1 MTRAGKIWYIPN
13 IRGEKVLAKIRSF
26 GLTGITGYPVE
37 IELDINAGLPGYDV
51 VGLADTA
58 IKESKERVK
67 SAIKNSTYNYPINKV
82 IINLAPADTK
92 KEGSMYDLPIA
103 LAMLIAQEILPQK
116 AVNGYVVLGELSL
129 NGEIRKL
136 NGILPMLIS
145 AKQMGFNKFIIPEDN
160 AMEASFIDQIQ
171 VFPVKTLKQT
181 VGFLNGE
188 IELKPAESKTFESA
202 LKDHH
207 FSHDFAYVKGQ
218 ASAKRAME
226 IAAAGGHNILL
237 IGPPGAGKTMLAKCF
252 PSILPDLT
260 FEESLEVTKIHSVA
274 GVLDLNKG
282 IVVERPFRS
291 PHHTATLIALTGGGQ
306 KAKPGE
312 ISLAHNGVLFL
323 DEMPEYNRNTI
334 ETLRQP
340 MEDGYITVSRNA
352 LTVQYPA
359 NFTLVASMNPCPC
372 GYYGSTTHECKC
384 TPASIHKYLSKISGP
399 LLDRIDLHIEVD
411 SVNYEDLT
419 TAQLEEPSSEIKKR
433 VNKARQIQ
441 LERFKGSNI
450 YSNSKMNEKEF
461 KKYCALDKECT
472 ALLEHAFSKLN
483 LSARAYNRILKVAR
497 TIADLEGK
505 QNIEKAH
512 ILEAIQYRS
521 LDKKYTI

>member
-1 MTRAGKIWYIPN
+1 MFIS
-13 IRGEKVLAKIRSF
+13 RGIMLAKILSF
-26 GLTGITGYPVE
+26 GLNGINGYPVV

-58 IKESKERVK
+58 IKESKSRVK
-67 SAIKNSTYNYPINKV
+67 AAIKNSSFNYPINKV

-103 LAMLIAQEILPQK
+103 LGILVAEDVLPNT
-116 AVNGYVVLGELSL
+116 AVKDYVVLGELSL

-136 NGILPMLIS
+136 NGIMPMLIS
-145 AKQMGFNKFIIPEDN
+145 AKQMGYNKFIIPKDN
-160 AMEASFIDQIQ
+160 AMEASFIDEIE
-171 VFPVKTLKQT
+171 VYPVENLKQ
-181 VGFLNGE
+181 VVAFLKGE
-188 IELKPAESKTFESA
+188 VEIAKNDCKTFESA
-202 LKDHH
+202 LKEHD
-207 FSHDFAYVKGQ
+207 FKHDFAYVKGQ

-274 GVLDLNKG
+274 GILDPKKG

-291 PHHTATLIALTGGGQ
+291 PHHTATLIALTGGGA

-323 DEMPEYNRNTI
+323 DEMPEYARNTI

-340 MEDGYITVSRNA
+340 MEDGYITVARNA

-359 NFTLVASMNPCPC
+359 NFILVASMNPCPC
-372 GYYGSTTHECKC
+372 GYYGSSTNQCKC
-384 TPASIHKYLSKISGP
+384 TPAAIHKYLSKVSGP

-411 SVNYEDLT
+411 SINYEELSHYE
-419 TAQLEEPSSEIKKR
+419 LEEPSREIKKR
-433 VNKARQIQ
+433 VNKAREIQ
-441 LERFKGSNI
+441 LNRFKDSNI
-450 YSNSKMNEKEF
+450 YSNAKMNEKEF
-461 KKYCALDKECT
+461 KQYCKLDKDSND
-472 ALLEHAFSKLN
+472 LLELAFKKLN

-497 TIADLEGK
+497 TIADLDGK
-505 QNIEKAH
+505 ENIEKQH
-512 ILEAIQYRS
+512 VMEAIQYRT
-521 LDKKYTI
+521 LDKKYTV

>member
-1 MTRAGKIWYIPN
+1 M
-13 IRGEKVLAKIRSF
+13 LAKILSF
-26 GLTGITGYPVE
+26 GLTGITGYPVH

-51 VGLADTA
+51 VGLPDAA
-58 IKESKERVK
+58 IKESKSRVRA
-67 SAIKNSTYNYPINKV
+67 AIKNSTYNYPINKI
-82 IINLAPADTK
+82 IINMAPAGTK

-103 LAMLIAQEILPQK
+103 LGILAAQEVIKNSSMQ
-116 AVNGYVVLGELSL
+116 GYIILGELSL
-129 NGEIRKL
+129 DGDIRKL

-145 AKQMGFNKFIIPEDN
+145 AKQAGYTKFIIPEEN
-160 AMEASFIDQIQ
+160 AMEAAFIDKIE
-171 VFPVKTLKQT
+171 VYPVKTLKQV

-188 IELKPAESKTFESA
+188 IEIPVNDNKSFESV
-202 LKDHH
+202 LKNHS
-207 FSHDFAYVKGQ
+207 FKHDFKYVKGQ

-226 IAAAGGHNILL
+226 IAAAGGHNVLL
-237 IGPPGAGKTMLAKCF
+237 IGPPGAGKTMMAKCF

-312 ISLAHNGVLFL
+312 ISLAHNGILFL
-323 DEMPEYNRNTI
+323 DEMPEYSRNTI

-340 MEDGYITVSRNA
+340 MEDGYITVARNA

-359 NFTLVASMNPCPC
+359 NFNLVASMNPCPC
-372 GYYGSTTHECKC
+372 GYYGSTTQECKC
-384 TPASIHKYLSKISGP
+384 TPAAIHKYLSKISGP

-411 SVNYEDLT
+411 AINYEELT
-419 TAQLEEPSSEIKKR
+419 QYELEESSEEIKKR
-433 VNKARQIQ
+433 VNKARAIQ
-441 LERFKGSNI
+441 VERFKDSKI
-450 YSNSKMNEKEF
+450 YSNSNMHEKEF
-461 KKYCALDKECT
+461 KEHCSLDKECT
-472 ALLEHAFSKLN
+472 EILEIAFKKLN

-497 TIADLEGK
+497 TIADLEGEEK
-505 QNIEKAH
+505 IQKAH

-521 LDKKYTI
+521 LDKKYTV

>member
-1 MTRAGKIWYIPN
+1 M
-13 IRGEKVLAKIRSF
+13 LAKILSY
-26 GLTGITGYPVE
+26 GLTGINGYPVE
-37 IELDINAGLPGYDV
+37 IQLDINAGLPGYDV

-58 IKESKERVK
+58 IKESKSRVK
-67 SAIKNSTYNYPINKV
+67 AAIKNSSFNYPINKI

-103 LAMLIAQEILPQK
+103 LGILVAEEIITNKSLE
-116 AVNGYVVLGELSL
+116 NFVVLGELSL

-145 AKQMGFNKFIIPEDN
+145 AKQMGFNKFIIPKEN
-160 AMEASFIDQIQ
+160 AMEASFIDKIE
-171 VFPVKTLKQT
+171 VYPVETLKQ
-181 VGFLNGE
+181 VISFLKGE
-188 IELKPAESKTFESA
+188 ITIEKNDCKTFESA
-202 LKDHH
+202 LKEHDYK
-207 FSHDFAYVKGQ
+207 HDFAYVKGQ

-226 IAAAGGHNILL
+226 IAAAGGHNIIL

-274 GVLDLNKG
+274 GVLDPKQG

-323 DEMPEYNRNTI
+323 DEMPEYARNTI

-340 MEDGYITVSRNA
+340 MEDGYITVARNA

-359 NFTLVASMNPCPC
+359 NFILVASMNPCPC
-372 GYYGSTTHECKC
+372 GYYGSTTNQCKC
-384 TPASIHKYLSKISGP
+384 TATAIHNYLSKISGP
-399 LLDRIDLHIEVD
+399 LLDRIDL
-411 SVNYEDLT
+411 L
-419 TAQLEEPSSEIKKR
+419 
-433 VNKARQIQ
+433 
-441 LERFKGSNI
+441 
-450 YSNSKMNEKEF
+450 
-461 KKYCALDKECT
+461 
-472 ALLEHAFSKLN
+472 
-483 LSARAYNRILKVAR
+483 
-497 TIADLEGK
+497 
-505 QNIEKAH
+505 
-512 ILEAIQYRS
+512 
-521 LDKKYTI
+521 

>member
-1 MTRAGKIWYIPN
+1 MLSKI
-13 IRGEKVLAKIRSF
+13 LSF
-26 GLTGITGYPVE
+26 GITGITGYPVT

-58 IKESKERVK
+58 IKESKSRVHA
-67 SAIKNSTYNYPINKV
+67 AIKNSTFNYPINKI

-92 KEGSMYDLPIA
+92 KEGSLYDLPIA
-103 LAMLIAQEILPQK
+103 LGILVAQEIIPNK
-116 AVNGYVVLGELSL
+116 AVKDYVVLGELSL
-129 NGEIRKL
+129 DGDVRKL

-145 AKQMGFNKFIIPEDN
+145 AKQMGYNKFIIPKAN
-160 AMEASFIDQIQ
+160 AMEAAFIDKIE
-171 VFPVKTLKQT
+171 VYPVETLKQ
-181 VGFLNGE
+181 VVAFLKGE
-188 IELKPAESKTFESA
+188 IVIAPNDNKTFESA
-202 LKDHH
+202 LKEHN
-207 FSHDFAYVKGQ
+207 FKHDFAYVKGQ

-226 IAAAGGHNILL
+226 IAAAGGHNIML

-274 GVLDLNKG
+274 GVLDAKKG

-291 PHHTATLIALTGGGQ
+291 PHHTATLIALTGGGL

-323 DEMPEYNRNTI
+323 DELPEYARNTI

-340 MEDGYITVSRNA
+340 MEDGYITVARNA

-359 NFTLVASMNPCPC
+359 NFILVASMNPCPC

-384 TPASIHKYLSKISGP
+384 TPAAIHKYLSKISGP

-411 SVNYEDLT
+411 SVDYEELT
-419 TAQLEEPSSEIKKR
+419 HFKLEESSAEIKKR
-433 VNKARQIQ
+433 VNKARSVQ
-441 LERFKGSNI
+441 LQRFKNSGI
-450 YSNSKMNEKEF
+450 YSNAKMNEKEF
-461 KKYCALDKECT
+461 KEYCGLDKAST
-472 ALLEHAFSKLN
+472 DILEIAFKKLN

-497 TIADLEGK
+497 TIADLDGK
-505 QNIEKAH
+505 ENIEKQH

-521 LDKKYTI
+521 LDKKYTV